1 MLQTTGENLAAGNNK
16 TIVTLLQNQPPI
28 FVILSLQRCKS
39 HFSFPA
45 GSWLSSPNRG
55 LRRNLEG
62 WMKEKEVALSY
73 LPSLS
78 VSISS
83 FPWLH
88 HPASF
93 PVFSQFSVPPSSHS
107 SELSAWVADA
117 EFQKP

>member
-1 MLQTTGENLAAGNNK
+1 MLQTTGENLAAVNNK
-16 TIVTLLQNQPPI
+16 TIVTLLQNHPPI

-39 HFSFPA
+39 HFFPA